1 MFPSSPLRGTSP
13 KERCK
18 RRFRCKRHTFRKKI
32 KNAAE
37 NSAADFIA
45 GTSDSAL
52 NLVGAEASGTCVN
65 MAGSS
70 VNDSLNAL
78 DVGLPCTIGT
88 SVGVRDLNAE
98 GHALTTKITLSHSL
112 HLPSLNTQ

>member
-1 MFPSSPLRGTSP
+1 MLVSCS
-13 KERCK
+13 
-18 RRFRCKRHTFRKKI
+18 
-32 KNAAE
+32 
-37 NSAADFIA
+37 
-45 GTSDSAL
+45 L
-52 NLVGAEASGTCVN
+52 NFVGAEASGTSVH
-65 MAGSS
+65 MTGSS

-112 HLPSLNTQ
+112 HLPSECFFDTDCAYSQALRYYIKLSGKMQAFFLIFFVLSKKDCYSPSTRL

>member
-1 MFPSSPLRGTSP
+1 MST
-13 KERCK
+13 
-18 RRFRCKRHTFRKKI
+18 KI

-37 NSAADFIA
+37 DSAAYFIA
-45 GTSDSAL
+45 GISDSAL

-70 VNDSLNAL
+70 VDHSLDTLN
-78 DVGLPCTIGT
+78 VGLPGTVGT

-112 HLPSLNTQ
+112 HLPS